1 MYVVG
6 FQKFTIKHLLFRV
19 ISAKIRLNRILA
31 GGVLMDYI
39 KRTLE
44 QKILEINEDYS
55 CLLLIGPRQV
65 GKTTMLEH
73 LMEGT
78 NRQKVT
84 LDDTENR
91 RLAKTDPA
99 LFLELHPAPVLIDEV
114 QYAPELFSYIKINV
128 DKGAAPGSYWLTG
141 SQAFQL
147 MELAQ
152 ESLAGRTAIVHMSA
166 LSQSELYGDHWSE
179 PLSLNLQ
186 KLNSRKEHLAA
197 CGSAEMFERIWN
209 GGMPGHRSGR
219 FKDRDVFYSSYI
231 QTYINR
237 DVTDMIPGVDKLLFA
252 DFIRAAA
259 CRVGQMLNTHDIA
272 GDIGVSDDTAKRWLQ
287 VLEKSEVIFYL
298 RPYSNNLLKRTVKTP
313 KMYFFDTGLVAYL
326 TKYSSPEILMNG
338 AINGAILENYTV
350 AEIRKTWLN
359 SAKECLMHYYRD
371 KDTNEI
377 DMVVEAD
384 GELHPLEIK
393 KSTNP
398 GTELASAFKVLDKG
412 SVPRGT
418 GAILCLREELSAIDR
433 STFILPIW
441 MI

>member
-1 MYVVG
+1 M
-6 FQKFTIKHLLFRV
+6 
-19 ISAKIRLNRILA
+19 A
-31 GGVLMDYI
+31 YI
-39 KRTLE
+39 HRTLE
-44 QKILEINEDYS
+44 QKIMDISRDYS

-73 LMEGT
+73 LMEGSG
-78 NRQKVT
+78 RQKVT
-84 LDDTENR
+84 LDDVENR
-91 RLAKTDPA
+91 RLAQSDPA
-99 LFLELHPAPVLIDEV
+99 LFLEMHPAPVLIDEV
-114 QYAPELFSYIKINV
+114 QYAPQLFSYIKINV
-128 DKGAAPGSYWLTG
+128 DNGAAPGSYWLTG

-147 MELAQ
+147 MEPAQ

-166 LSQSELYGDHWSE
+166 LSQSELYGDGTTE
-179 PLSLNLQ
+179 PLLLKLENLNR
-186 KLNSRKEHLAA
+186 RKEHLSS
-197 CGSAEMFERIWN
+197 CNSMEMFERIWN

-219 FKDRDVFYSSYI
+219 FTDRDVFYSSYI

-237 DVTDMIPGVDKLLFA
+237 DVSDMIPGVDKLLFA

-272 GDIGVSDDTAKRWLQ
+272 QDVGVSDDTAKRWLQ
-287 VLEKSEVIFYL
+287 VLEKSEVVFYL

-313 KMYFFDTGLVAYL
+313 KMYFFDTGLAAYL
-326 TKYSSPEILMNG
+326 TKYSNPEILMNG

-377 DMVVEAD
+377 DMVIEAD

-412 SVPRGT
+412 SVPRGA
-418 GAILCLREELSAIDR
+418 GAILCLREEISAIDR
-433 STFILPIW
+433 NTFILPIW

>member
-1 MYVVG
+1 MKY
-6 FQKFTIKHLLFRV
+6 
-19 ISAKIRLNRILA
+19 IR
-31 GGVLMDYI
+31 
-39 KRTLE
+39 RTLE
-44 QKILEINEDYS
+44 QKILEISADYS

-78 NRQKVT
+78 GRQKVT
-84 LDDTENR
+84 LDDAENR

-114 QYAPELFSYIKINV
+114 QYAPELFSYIKIKV
-128 DKGAAPGSYWLTG
+128 DNGAEAGSYWLTG
-141 SQAFQL
+141 SQEFDL
-147 MELAQ
+147 TEIAQ
-152 ESLAGRTAIVHMSA
+152 ESLAGRTAIIHMSA
-166 LSQSELYGDHWSE
+166 LSQSEMYGDGTTE
-179 PLSLNLQ
+179 PLSVDLISLNR
-186 KLNSRKEHLAA
+186 RKEHLGRCTAT
-197 CGSAEMFERIWN
+197 ETFERIWN
-209 GGMPGHRSGR
+209 GGMPGHRSGKYR
-219 FKDRDVFYSSYI
+219 DRDVFYSSYI

-252 DFIRAAA
+252 DFIRATA
-259 CRVGQMLNTHDIA
+259 CRAGQMLNVHDIA
-272 GDIGVSDDTAKRWLQ
+272 QDIGVSDDTARRWLQ
-287 VLEKSEVIFYL
+287 VLEKSQVIFYL
-298 RPYSNNLLKRTVKTP
+298 RPYSNNLLKRTIKTP

-338 AINGAILENYTV
+338 AMNGAILENYTV
-350 AEIRKTWLN
+350 NEIRKTWLN
-359 SAKECLMHYYRD
+359 SAKECLLYYYRD

-377 DMVVEAD
+377 DTVIEAD

-398 GTELASAFKVLDKG
+398 GTELVSAFTVLDKG

-418 GAILCLREELSAIDR
+418 GAILCLREDLSAIDR

>member
-1 MYVVG
+1 M
-6 FQKFTIKHLLFRV
+6 
-19 ISAKIRLNRILA
+19 A
-31 GGVLMDYI
+31 YI
-39 KRTLE
+39 HRTLE
-44 QKILEINEDYS
+44 QKIMDISRDYS

-73 LMEGT
+73 LMEGSG
-78 NRQKVT
+78 RQKVT
-84 LDDTENR
+84 LDDVENR
-91 RLAKTDPA
+91 RLAQSDPA
-99 LFLELHPAPVLIDEV
+99 LFLEMHPAPVLIDEV
-114 QYAPELFSYIKINV
+114 QYAPQLFSYIKINV
-128 DKGAAPGSYWLTG
+128 DNGAAPGSYWLTG

-166 LSQSELYGDHWSE
+166 LSQSELYGDGTTE
-179 PLSLNLQ
+179 PLSLKLE
-186 KLNSRKEHLAA
+186 KLNRRKEHLSS
-197 CGSAEMFERIWN
+197 CNSMEMFERIWN

-219 FKDRDVFYSSYI
+219 FTDRDVFYSSYI

-237 DVTDMIPGVDKLLFA
+237 DVSDMIPGVDKLLFA

-272 GDIGVSDDTAKRWLQ
+272 QDVGVSDDTAKRWLQ
-287 VLEKSEVIFYL
+287 VLEKSEVVFYL

-338 AINGAILENYTV
+338 ALNGAILENYTV

-359 SAKECLMHYYRD
+359 SAKECLLHYYRD

-377 DMVVEAD
+377 DMVIEAD

-412 SVPRGT
+412 SVPRGA
-418 GAILCLREELSAIDR
+418 GAILCLREEISAIDR
-433 STFILPIW
+433 NTFILPIW

>member
-1 MYVVG
+1 
-6 FQKFTIKHLLFRV
+6 
-19 ISAKIRLNRILA
+19 
-31 GGVLMDYI
+31 MDYI

-78 NRQKVT
+78 NRQKVM

-128 DKGAAPGSYWLTG
+128 DNGAAPGSYWLTG

-179 PLSLNLQ
+179 PLSLDLQ

-272 GDIGVSDDTAKRWLQ
+272 GDVGVSDDTAKRWLQ

-384 GELHPLEIK
+384 GELHPLEIR

-412 SVPRGT
+412 SVPRGA
-418 GAILCLREELSAIDR
+418 GAILCLREEVSAIDR

>member
-1 MYVVG
+1 M
-6 FQKFTIKHLLFRV
+6 
-19 ISAKIRLNRILA
+19 A
-31 GGVLMDYI
+31 YI
-39 KRTLE
+39 HRTLE
-44 QKILEINEDYS
+44 QKIMDISRDYS

-73 LMEGT
+73 LMKGSA
-78 NRQKVT
+78 RRKVT
-84 LDDTENR
+84 LDDAENR
-91 RLAKTDPA
+91 RLAQSDPA
-99 LFLELHPAPVLIDEV
+99 LFLEMHPAPVLIDEV
-114 QYAPELFSYIKINV
+114 QYAPQLFSYIKISV
-128 DKGAAPGSYWLTG
+128 DNGAAPGSYWLTG

-166 LSQSELYGDHWSE
+166 LSQSELYGDGTTE
-179 PLSLNLQ
+179 PLSINPE
-186 KLNSRKEHLAA
+186 KLNHRKEHLSS
-197 CGSAEMFERIWN
+197 CNSMEMFERIWS

-219 FKDRDVFYSSYI
+219 YTDRDVFYSSYI

-237 DVTDMIPGVDKLLFA
+237 DVSDMIPGVDKLLFA

-259 CRVGQMLNTHDIA
+259 CRVGQLLNTHDIA
-272 GDIGVSDDTAKRWLQ
+272 QDVGVSDDTAKRWLQ

-298 RPYSNNLLKRTVKTP
+298 RPYSNNLLKRTVRTP
-313 KMYFFDTGLVAYL
+313 KMYFFDTGLAAYL
-326 TKYSSPEILMNG
+326 TKYASPEILMNG

-359 SAKECLMHYYRD
+359 SARECLMHYYRD
-371 KDTNEI
+371 RDTNEI
-377 DMVVEAD
+377 DMVIEAD

-418 GAILCLREELSAIDR
+418 GAILCLREEMSAIDR
-433 STFILPIW
+433 NTFILPIW

>member
-1 MYVVG
+1 M
-6 FQKFTIKHLLFRV
+6 
-19 ISAKIRLNRILA
+19 A
-31 GGVLMDYI
+31 YI
-39 KRTLE
+39 HRTLE
-44 QKILEINEDYS
+44 QKIMDISRDYS

-73 LMEGT
+73 LMKGSA
-78 NRQKVT
+78 RRKVT
-84 LDDTENR
+84 LDDAENR
-91 RLAKTDPA
+91 RLAQSDPA
-99 LFLELHPAPVLIDEV
+99 LFLEMHPAPVLIDEV
-114 QYAPELFSYIKINV
+114 QYAPQLFSYIKINV
-128 DKGAAPGSYWLTG
+128 DNGAAPGSYWLTG

-166 LSQSELYGDHWSE
+166 LSQSELYGDGTTE
-179 PLSLNLQ
+179 PLSLKLENL
-186 KLNSRKEHLAA
+186 NRRKEHLSS
-197 CGSAEMFERIWN
+197 CNSMEMFERIWN

-219 FKDRDVFYSSYI
+219 YTDRDVFYSSYI

-237 DVTDMIPGVDKLLFA
+237 DVSDMIPGVDKLLFA

-272 GDIGVSDDTAKRWLQ
+272 QDVGVSDDTAKRWLQ

-313 KMYFFDTGLVAYL
+313 KMYFFDTGLAAYL

-359 SAKECLMHYYRD
+359 SAKECLLHYYRD

-377 DMVVEAD
+377 DMVIEAD

-412 SVPRGT
+412 SVPRGA
-418 GAILCLREELSAIDR
+418 GAILCLREEISAIDR
-433 STFILPIW
+433 NTFILPIW

>member
-1 MYVVG
+1 M
-6 FQKFTIKHLLFRV
+6 
-19 ISAKIRLNRILA
+19 A
-31 GGVLMDYI
+31 YI
-39 KRTLE
+39 HRTLE
-44 QKILEINEDYS
+44 QKIMDISRDYS

-73 LMEGT
+73 LMEGSG
-78 NRQKVT
+78 RQKVT
-84 LDDTENR
+84 LDDVENR
-91 RLAKTDPA
+91 RLAQSDPA
-99 LFLELHPAPVLIDEV
+99 LFLEMHPAPVLIDEV
-114 QYAPELFSYIKINV
+114 QYAPQLFSYIKINV
-128 DKGAAPGSYWLTG
+128 DDGAAPGSYWLSG

-166 LSQSELYGDHWSE
+166 LSQSELYGDGTTE
-179 PLSLNLQ
+179 PLSLKLENL
-186 KLNSRKEHLAA
+186 NRRKEHLSS
-197 CGSAEMFERIWN
+197 CNSMEMFERIWN

-219 FKDRDVFYSSYI
+219 FTDRDVFYSSYI

-237 DVTDMIPGVDKLLFA
+237 DVSDMIPGVDKLLFA

-272 GDIGVSDDTAKRWLQ
+272 QDVGVSDDTAKRWLQ
-287 VLEKSEVIFYL
+287 VLEKSEVVFYL

-338 AINGAILENYTV
+338 ALNGAILENYTV

-359 SAKECLMHYYRD
+359 SAKESLLHYYRD

-377 DMVVEAD
+377 DMVIETD

-398 GTELASAFKVLDKG
+398 GTELASAFKVLEKG
-412 SVPRGT
+412 SGPRGA
-418 GAILCLREELSAIDR
+418 GAILCLREEISAIDR
-433 STFILPIW
+433 NTFILPIW